1 MPVNLSIKNV
11 PDDVIRGLRNRAAAN
26 QRSLQQELLDV
37 LRQAA
42 EGQQEVT
49 IDVLL
54 EHAQRKKPALD
65 ETASR
70 VLSAQDAEH
79 RRAALSDS
87 RIFSA
92 TPRKPVHR
100 EAPTDSRSVAPGSR

>member
-42 EGQQEVT
+42 EGQKEVT

-79 RRAALSDS
+79 RRAAQRFEDLLGH
-87 RIFSA
+87 A
-92 TPRKPVHR
+92 E
-100 EAPTDSRSVAPGSR
+100 EAGPQRGPDR